1 VADPEFYN
9 GGRKVE
15 GEGSEEG
22 AVPLPRKKLN
32 FYLKQV
38 GLGAF

>member
-1 VADPEFYN
+1 MGAD
-9 GGRKVE
+9 GRGAKGAEEV
-15 GEGSEEG
+15 GSVEG
-22 AVPLPRKKLN
+22 AVPLPRKKLK